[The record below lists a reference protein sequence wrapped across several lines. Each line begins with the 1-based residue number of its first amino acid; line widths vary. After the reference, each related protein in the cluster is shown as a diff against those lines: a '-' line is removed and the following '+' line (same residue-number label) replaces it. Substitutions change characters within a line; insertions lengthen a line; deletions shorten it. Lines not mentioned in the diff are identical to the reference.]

1 MGRHYSLGRAASLAA
16 IQWRWRPLPI
26 AYFVYAL
33 TRGAIEGGYAY
44 PFLDVV
50 KIGWLRTAAIALTM
64 ALGFLAGGFVVVG
77 LDGWS
82 ARRTQAE

>member
-1 MGRHYSLGRAASLAA
+1 MALAPSAHRLFRLCADEGRYR
-16 IQWRWRPLPI
+16 
-26 AYFVYAL
+26 
-33 TRGAIEGGYAY
+33 GGYAY

>member
-1 MGRHYSLGRAASLAA
+1 
-16 IQWRWRPLPI
+16 
-26 AYFVYAL
+26 
-33 TRGAIEGGYAY
+33 
-44 PFLDVV
+44 VV